1 MIVPL
6 VIAAARITR
15 DRPVKVEADTPSTL
29 LDTLVTAVVVAVV
42 AAVVAAVVV
51 AVVAAVV
58 AAVAGVLAV
67 VLDTPD
73 AVEVALSTDVCDEGI
88 LRWEDGAILA
98 DSDGLVD
105 FSFVS
110 ASFNLPRSSLVTG
123 RALTGPGFVL
133 ED

>member
-1 MIVPL
+1 L

-15 DRPVKVEADTPSTL
+15 DRPVKVEADTPGTA
-29 LDTLVTAVVVAVV
+29 LDTLMVAVV

-51 AVVAAVV
+51 AVVAVVVVVVVV
-58 AAVAGVLAV
+58 AVAVAGVL
-67 VLDTPD
+67 

-110 ASFNLPRSSLVTG
+110 ASFNLLRSSLVTG
-123 RALTGPGFVL
+123 RSLTGPGFVL

>member
-1 MIVPL
+1 M
-6 VIAAARITR
+6 R
-15 DRPVKVEADTPSTL
+15 DSPVKIEADTPGTG
-29 LDTLVTAVVVAVV
+29 LDSLVVSVV
-42 AAVVAAVVV
+42 AAVVAAVVD

-58 AAVAGVLAV
+58 VAGVLAV

-73 AVEVALSTDVCDEGI
+73 AVEVALSTDVWDEGI

>member
-1 MIVPL
+1 M
-6 VIAAARITR
+6 
-15 DRPVKVEADTPSTL
+15 
-29 LDTLVTAVVVAVV
+29 VAVV

-51 AVVAAVV
+51 AVVAVVVVAVV
-58 AAVAGVLAV
+58 VAVAGVL
-67 VLDTPD
+67 

-110 ASFNLPRSSLVTG
+110 ASFNLLRSSLVTG
-123 RALTGPGFVL
+123 RSLTGPGFVL

>member
-15 DRPVKVEADTPSTL
+15 DRPVKVEADTPGTA
-29 LDTLVTAVVVAVV
+29 LDTLMVAVV
-42 AAVVAAVVV
+42 AAVVTAVVAAVVV
-51 AVVAAVV
+51 AVVAVVVVVVAVV
-58 AAVAGVLAV
+58 VAVAGVL
-67 VLDTPD
+67 

-110 ASFNLPRSSLVTG
+110 ASFNLLRSSLVTG
-123 RALTGPGFVL
+123 RSLTGPGFVL

>member
-15 DRPVKVEADTPSTL
+15 DRPVKVEADTPGTA
-29 LDTLVTAVVVAVV
+29 LDTLMVAVV

-51 AVVAAVV
+51 AVVAVVVVAVV
-58 AAVAGVLAV
+58 VAVAGVL
-67 VLDTPD
+67 

>member
-1 MIVPL
+1 LIVPL

-15 DRPVKVEADTPSTL
+15 DRPVKVEADTPGTA
-29 LDTLVTAVVVAVV
+29 LDTLMVAVV

-51 AVVAAVV
+51 AVVAVVVVVVVV
-58 AAVAGVLAV
+58 AVAVAGVL
-67 VLDTPD
+67 

-98 DSDGLVD
+98 DNDGLVD

-110 ASFNLPRSSLVTG
+110 ASFNLLRSSLVTG
-123 RALTGPGFVL
+123 RSLTGPGFVL

>member
-15 DRPVKVEADTPSTL
+15 DRPVKVEADTPGTA
-29 LDTLVTAVVVAVV
+29 LDTLMVAVV

-51 AVVAAVV
+51 AVVAVVVVAVV
-58 AAVAGVLAV
+58 VAVAGVL
-67 VLDTPD
+67 

-110 ASFNLPRSSLVTG
+110 ASFNLLRSSLVTG
-123 RALTGPGFVL
+123 RSLTGPGFVL